1 MSDAIM
7 QESGTKG
14 VSRRRFI
21 TGTGSLLGAAA
32 IVGNAPRAWAG
43 VRAAAAP
50 IGSGAHV
57 PVLIIGTGY
66 GGSVAALRLA
76 EAGTDV
82 HMVEMGMAW

>member
-1 MSDAIM
+1 MDDTTM
-7 QESGTKG
+7 QNSETKG

-32 IVGNAPRAWAG
+32 IAGHAPRAWAD

-57 PVLIIGTGY
+57 PVLVVGTGY

-82 HMVEMGMAW
+82 HMV